1 MRTALLLA
9 LAGLAAGCV
18 THPQRTVPP
27 PSPAQPPPV
36 AAASQT
42 GTGGT
47 ALAATTPSTTS
58 ATTPDPA
65 LLRRGYKASMR
76 KGQLYY
82 CRSEDLTGSRFP
94 KVVCQTADQ
103 IKQQEENTRDTL
115 GTTRPQGPCVGPYCH

>member
-9 LAGLAAGCV
+9 LAGLATGCA
-18 THPQRTVPP
+18 THPQRTAPP
-27 PSPAQPPPV
+27 QALAQPPPV
-36 AAASQT
+36 AATSHAS
-42 GTGGT
+42 TGGT
-47 ALAATTPSTTS
+47 TVAAAMQSTTS
-58 ATTPDPA
+58 ATTPDPS
-65 LLRRGYKASMR
+65 LVHRGYKPSMR
-76 KGQLYY
+76 NGQLYY